1 MTLFQARDHHRCTP
15 SLLKLM
21 VALWTQNLFRPGLHD
36 GAADWHLL
44 DLDTAGIESIV
55 LSDLAIEIEVLT

>member
-1 MTLFQARDHHRCTP
+1 MTLVQAMDHHRCTP

-21 VALWTQNLFRPGLHD
+21 VALGTHNLFRPGLHD
-36 GAADWHLL
+36 GAADWRLL

-55 LSDLAIEIEVLT
+55 LSNLAIEIEALS